1 MELRYVGRVQVR
13 RVLPR
18 RRPDS
23 HKGENGRVLVVGGSS
38 RYVGAPALA
47 ALAALRSG
55 VDLVTVA
62 SPEDT
67 ARLINTFSPDL
78 ITLKLPCR
86 DLGPEVLPHL
96 LPELERCDALIV
108 GPGLGG
114 REETGEAVLSL
125 LEEVRSRHP
134 SLSVLLDADALKA
147 VRGRRMEGMRT
158 VLTPHAGEFRALTGR
173 EVPGELRGRAEVVS
187 EEARRLGCVILLKG
201 RVDVISSPQGEVL
214 LNRTGNPGMTVG
226 GTGDVLSG
234 VVGGLMAQ
242 GLGTFEAAWAGAYV
256 NGAAGDL
263 CLEEKGYGFTA
274 SDLIGK
280 LPYVFKALRRG

>member
-1 MELRYVGRVQVR
+1 MVLKYVTKAMVR
-13 RVLPR
+13 KVLPH

-47 ALAALRSG
+47 ALSALRSG
-55 VDLVTVA
+55 VDLATVA
-62 SPEDT
+62 SPRET
-67 ARLINTFSPDL
+67 AKLINTFSPDL
-78 ITLKLPCR
+78 ITVKLPCE
-86 DLGPEVLPHL
+86 DLTPEALPHL
-96 LPELERCDALIV
+96 FPELEKCDTLIL

-114 REETGEAVLSL
+114 LEETRKAVLSL
-125 LEEVRSRHP
+125 LEEVRREHP
-134 SLSVLLDADALKA
+134 DLPVLLDADALKA
-147 VRGRRMEGMRT
+147 VRGKEWRGMKV
-158 VLTPHAGEFRALTGR
+158 VLTPHAGEFKAVTER
-173 EVPGELRGRAEVVS
+173 EVPKDLEGRAKTVG

-201 RVDVISSPQGEVL
+201 RIDLISSPEGKVF

-242 GLGTFEAAWAGAYV
+242 GLSPFEAAWAGAYV

-263 CLEEKGYGFTA
+263 CLREKGYGFTA
-274 SDLIGK
+274 SDLIDK
-280 LPYVFKALRRG
+280 LPLVFKTLREG